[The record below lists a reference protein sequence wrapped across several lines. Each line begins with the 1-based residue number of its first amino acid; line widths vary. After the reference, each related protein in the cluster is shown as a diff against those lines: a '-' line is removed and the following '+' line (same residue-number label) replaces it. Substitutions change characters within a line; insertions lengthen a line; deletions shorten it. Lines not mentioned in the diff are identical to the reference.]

1 MLYNSYAV
9 SGYTYEDYKKTSWSR
24 IDAPCSAA
32 KKDSAG
38 VLALKIIA
46 VVVFAIIAI
55 TAGLNCAPSA
65 EKISA
70 GRAYSSAADLNEA
83 EGNTIFF

>member
-9 SGYTYEDYKKTSWSR
+9 SGCTYEDYKKTSWSR
-24 IDAPCSAA
+24 IGAPCSTA

-38 VLALKIIA
+38 VLVLKIIA
-46 VVVFAIIAI
+46 VVVVAIIAI

-65 EKISA
+65 EKIST
-70 GRAYSSAADLNEA
+70 GRAYSSASTANEA
-83 EGNTIFF
+83 ESNTIFF